1 MLELVNISKIYRTGI
16 LGRAARPAVLDVSF
30 SLSRGEAVG
39 LTGESGCGKSTLA
52 RIALK
57 LIRPTSGRIYFD
69 GVDVTGLPEQAFRPY
84 RKRLQI
90 LFQHPESALDP
101 YYTLRASLSEAFQK
115 AGIPR
120 EEQAFRLEQ
129 ISEMVSLPA
138 GILDRYPEQVSGG
151 EIQRAALARVL
162 SLKPEYLIMDEPTS
176 MLDVSTQAQIMETIR
191 NTRERDRLGILLIS
205 HDLDLIRATCDRTL
219 VMVEGRIV
227 ESGSTDR
234 IFQWPEHS
242 YTRRLLESAR

>member
-16 LGRAARPAVLDVSF
+16 LGRAAKPAVLDA
-30 SLSRGEAVG
+30 SLSLGRGEAVG

-57 LIRPTSGRIYFD
+57 LIRPTGGRIYLD
-69 GVDVTGLPEQAFRPY
+69 GVDVTGLPERAFSPY

-120 EEQAFRLEQ
+120 EEQALRLEQ
-129 ISEMVSLPA
+129 ISRIRSACRPA
-138 GILDRYPEQVSGG
+138 SWIGIR
-151 EIQRAALARVL
+151 
-162 SLKPEYLIMDEPTS
+162 
-176 MLDVSTQAQIMETIR
+176 
-191 NTRERDRLGILLIS
+191 
-205 HDLDLIRATCDRTL
+205 
-219 VMVEGRIV
+219 GR
-227 ESGSTDR
+227 
-234 IFQWPEHS
+234 
-242 YTRRLLESAR
+242 